1 MYISFEYIII
11 LIPALI
17 LTVYAQSKVL
27 NTFKK
32 YSSVRC
38 RSGMTGAE
46 AARRILNS
54 NGIYDVEIQ
63 PIGGSLT
70 DNYDPSRKVL
80 RLSQDVYGSTSL
92 AAVGVAAH
100 ESGHA
105 IQHSRNYAPLRLRSA
120 LVPLTNLTSRMAMP
134 FIVLGILFGA
144 YWGSNLGYTI
154 VEIGIIFFAVSVV
167 FSLVTLPVEFNASR
181 RAVNVL
187 QTTGIVD
194 PDEVGAVRKVLSA
207 AALTYV
213 AAAATA
219 VASLLRLIL
228 IFGGRRRN

>member
-11 LIPALI
+11 LIPAII
-17 LTVYAQSKVL
+17 LTVYAQSKVFS
-27 NTFKK
+27 TFKK
-32 YSSVRC
+32 YSAVRC

-92 AAVGVAAH
+92 SAVGVAAH

-105 IQHSRNYAPLRLRSA
+105 IQHSRNYVPLKLRSA
-120 LVPLTNLTSRMAMP
+120 LVPITNLASRMAMP
-134 FIVLGILFGA
+134 FILIGILFGA
-144 YWGSNLGYTI
+144 YWGSRVGYTI
-154 VEIGIIFFAVSVV
+154 VEIGIVFFAVSVL
-167 FSLVTLPVEFNASR
+167 FSLITLPVEFNASR
-181 RAVNVL
+181 RAVKTL
-187 QTTGIVD
+187 QETGVVAQ
-194 PDEVGAVRKVLSA
+194 DEVGAVRSVLSA

-219 VASLLRLIL
+219 IASLLRLIL
-228 IFGGRRRN
+228 IFGGRRRD

>member
-11 LIPALI
+11 LIPAII
-17 LTVYAQSKVL
+17 LTVYAQSKVFS
-27 NTFKK
+27 TFKK
-32 YSSVRC
+32 YSAVRC

-92 AAVGVAAH
+92 SAVGVAAH

-105 IQHSRNYAPLRLRSA
+105 IQHSRNYVPLKLRSA
-120 LVPLTNLTSRMAMP
+120 MVPLTNLASRMAMP
-134 FIVLGILFGA
+134 FILIGILFGA
-144 YWGSNLGYTI
+144 YWGSRVGYTI
-154 VEIGIIFFAVSVV
+154 VEIGIVFFAVSVL
-167 FSLVTLPVEFNASR
+167 FSLITLPVEFNASR
-181 RAVNVL
+181 RAVKTL
-187 QTTGIVD
+187 QETGVVAQ
-194 PDEVGAVRKVLSA
+194 DEVGAVRSVLSA

-219 VASLLRLIL
+219 IASLLRLIL
-228 IFGGRRRN
+228 IFGGRRRD

>member
-11 LIPALI
+11 LIPAII
-17 LTVYAQSKVL
+17 LTVYAQSKVFS
-27 NTFKK
+27 TFKK
-32 YSSVRC
+32 YSAVRC

-92 AAVGVAAH
+92 SAVGVAAH

-105 IQHSRNYAPLRLRSA
+105 IQHSRNYVPLKLRSA
-120 LVPLTNLTSRMAMP
+120 LVPITNLASRMAMP
-134 FIVLGILFGA
+134 FILIGILFGA
-144 YWGSNLGYTI
+144 YWGSRVGYTI
-154 VEIGIIFFAVSVV
+154 VEIGIVFFAVSVL
-167 FSLVTLPVEFNASR
+167 FSLITLPVEFNASR
-181 RAVNVL
+181 RAVKTL
-187 QTTGIVD
+187 RETGVVAQ
-194 PDEVGAVRKVLSA
+194 DEVGAVRSVLSA

-219 VASLLRLIL
+219 IASLLRLIL
-228 IFGGRRRN
+228 IFGGRRRD

>member
-1 MYISFEYIII
+1 
-11 LIPALI
+11 
-17 LTVYAQSKVL
+17 
-27 NTFKK
+27 
-32 YSSVRC
+32 
-38 RSGMTGAE
+38 MTGAE

-187 QTTGIVD
+187 QVTGIVD
-194 PDEVGAVRKVLSA
+194 PDEVGAVRKVLGA